1 MKSPCRNCIERE
13 QGCHSHC
20 IAYRKWKAE
29 RDQIVTRMK
38 KDDAASRA
46 MERQVRRKTWRS

>member
-1 MKSPCRNCIERE
+1 METPCRNCTERE

-29 RDQIVTRMK
+29 HDQIVAAYR
-38 KDDAASRA
+38 KDIDACFDREGRLRHEAGL
-46 MERQVRRKTWRS
+46 

>member
-1 MKSPCRNCIERE
+1 METPCRNCTERE

-29 RDQIVTRMK
+29 HDQIVARMK
-38 KDDAASRA
+38 QDDAANRV
-46 MERQVRRKTWRS
+46 MEGQVRRKTWRS